1 MTDVQLREEP
11 LDSPAAVRLLDA
23 FSAEIAKLY
32 PGWRPDA
39 GPSAAPEDFA
49 SPGGT
54 FLIAYAGERAVGCGG
69 LKRLDARHAEVK
81 RLYVAGEA
89 RGEGVSRRLLEGL
102 ERAAAARGY
111 DVVRLDTGDRQ
122 PPALALFRSAG
133 YVAIDDY
140 NGNAFASHWLEKR
153 LTARDEQAG

>member
-1 MTDVQLREEP
+1 MDVELEEEP
-11 LDSPAAVRLLDA
+11 LGSPAAAPLLEA
-23 FSAEIAKLY
+23 FSEEIARLY

-49 SPGGT
+49 SPAGT

-69 LKRLDARHAEVK
+69 LKRLDARHAEIK
-81 RLYVAGEA
+81 RLYVAAEA
-89 RGEGVSRRLLEGL
+89 RGEGVSRRILDGL
-102 ERAAAARGY
+102 ERAAIARGY
-111 DVVRLDTGDRQ
+111 QAVRLDTGDRQ

-140 NGNAFASHWLEKR
+140 NGNAFASHWLEKG
-153 LTARDEQAG
+153 LTGGGGEMG